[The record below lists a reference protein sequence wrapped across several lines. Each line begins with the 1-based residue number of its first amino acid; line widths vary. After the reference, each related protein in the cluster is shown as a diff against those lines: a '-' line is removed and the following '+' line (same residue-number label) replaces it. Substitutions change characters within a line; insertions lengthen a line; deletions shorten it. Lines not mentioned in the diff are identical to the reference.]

1 MTELVIKIYKY
12 FHNHRPIFWASMIF
26 LFIFFGFF
34 ASRINLEED
43 INRLNEDLS
52 FRDIEKYISLN
63 EEYYLYERF
72 LITFF
77 IYFFKVF
84 FSVSSNSTVF
94 TLSIT

>member
-43 INRLNEDLS
+43 INKLMPSSKNADGTTKLAFS
-52 FRDIEKYISLN
+52 SL
-63 EEYYLYERF
+63 RIKDKTF
-72 LITFF
+72 LLFEGQKGATPQKIA
-77 IYFFKVF
+77 
-84 FSVSSNSTVF
+84 SS
-94 TLSIT
+94 L